1 MGLFGEKKSGED
13 NSVPVDKVLALK
25 KQNLTNNQI
34 VEALQR
40 EGYSIT
46 KIFDAMSQAE
56 MSENANP
63 NVAQP
68 LGTIANPVQPQ
79 IPSFQEYQN
88 TQQNPVTNQ
97 QQPQMAPPMNQ
108 EVMQQQYPNYQ
119 AYPVQPAFDENE
131 LNEKIEEVTE
141 AIIEEKWHDFV
152 ETIEKIIEWKN
163 AMQEK
168 FDKFENEL
176 DFLKQEFDKIHTAL
190 IKKIDQYDKG
200 MSNVGA
206 QLKAMEMVFKDILPK
221 FTENVNLLSDYAQ
234 KVKEKRKS

>member
-1 MGLFGEKKSGED
+1 MSLFGEKKGD
-13 NSVPVDKVLALK
+13 NSSSVPVDKVLALK

-56 MSENANP
+56 MAESS
-63 NVAQP
+63 NVDVSQP
-68 LGTIANPVQPQ
+68 LGEVANPVNPNIQTPN
-79 IPSFQEYQN
+79 IPSFAEYQN
-88 TQQNPVTNQ
+88 
-97 QQPQMAPPMNQ
+97 QQPQSASVQPA
-108 EVMQQQYPNYQ
+108 YPNQQ
-119 AYPVQPAFDENE
+119 AYQPAYAPAFDENE

-141 AIIEEKWHDFV
+141 AIIEEKWKDFA

-176 DFLKQEFDKIHTAL
+176 NFLKQEFDKIHTAL

-221 FTENVNLLSDYAQ
+221 FTENVNLLSDYAE
-234 KVKEKRKS
+234 KVKKKKK

>member
-1 MGLFGEKKSGED
+1 MSLFGEKKGDNS

-25 KQNLTNNQI
+25 KQKLSNNQI

-40 EGYSIT
+40 EGYSIS

-56 MSENANP
+56 MAESSNAD
-63 NVAQP
+63 VSRP
-68 LGTIANPVQPQ
+68 LGQVANPVNPTIQAPN
-79 IPSFQEYQN
+79 IPSFEEYQN
-88 TQQNPVTNQ
+88 ANQ
-97 QQPQMAPPMNQ
+97 
-108 EVMQQQYPNYQ
+108 Q
-119 AYPVQPAFDENE
+119 AYPPATSQQPAYPNQQAYQPAYAPFDENE

-141 AIIEEKWHDFV
+141 AIIEEKWKDFA

-221 FTENVNLLSDYAQ
+221 FTENVNLLSDYAE
-234 KVKEKRKS
+234 KVKKKKK